1 MKSCSRA
8 LSEIVGEARG
18 DGRGGCVVQPLSAA
32 NLPASV
38 LGFSWSCQT
47 TSERE
52 SLSVRQR
59 PTAKY
64 KSDED
69 QLLRQDIRL
78 LGRILGDTIREH
90 AGSSTFTLVEGI
102 RRTAIEYRSGR
113 ERASLGRLERT
124 IAALD
129 QSQAKNVVRA
139 FSYFHQLANIAEDRR
154 HAQDG
159 NGATAV
165 ATQEGSMGLTFERLL
180 AARVPPRDIAAFL
193 NGATVQPVLT
203 AHPTEVQRKSILDRH
218 RAIAHCLDLQGTF
231 ADANKIEHDL
241 RREIL
246 LLWKT
251 SELRSAQ
258 PSVIDE
264 ITNGLSYFQ
273 RTFFQVIPELYAEL
287 EDRLGEGI
295 RLAPFLSIGSWIGG
309 DRDGNPSATHEVL
322 ERALAEQ
329 ARVAFAH
336 YLDEVQA
343 LGSELGLS
351 SRYIEIGPALL
362 ELAERSG
369 DRAQS
374 REQEPFRRALMG
386 IYARLSAT
394 AKNASTLGAQA
405 SVEDAEAAVYPSPAE
420 LMSDLDTIDRA
431 LTSQGLALI
440 AQGRLRKLR
449 RSVEVFGFH
458 LASLDLRQH
467 SSVHERA
474 VTEIVA
480 SAFGRDHYGSL
491 TEDQRQ
497 HLLLREIATT
507 RPLVSPHL
515 QYTEETTELL
525 RTLETAARI
534 HRRFGRAALPN
545 YVISM
550 SKHPSDLL
558 EVAVLL
564 KEAGLL
570 RPGPAPKLSVNV
582 VPLFETIEDLRGCA
596 SIMDQ
601 MFSFPLWKR
610 LLGSGN
616 NVQEVMLGY
625 SDSNKDGGFLSS
637 NWELYK
643 AELSLVSVFA
653 NHGIGIR
660 LFHGRGG
667 TVGRG
672 GGPSYHAIL
681 AQPPG
686 SVAGQLRLTEQG
698 EVIASKYGDPI
709 VGRRNLETLVA
720 ATTEAT
726 LLGQKSLGPDADIF
740 HEAIEEM
747 SEYALAAYRDLVY
760 GTPNFIR
767 YFREA
772 TPINEIGDL
781 NLGSRPAKRAP
792 SDRIE
797 DLRAIPWVFSWGQSR
812 HSLPG
817 FFGFG
822 AAVEQYLGKGRR
834 KRLALLRSMY
844 LSWPFFRTLVDK
856 LDMVLAKT
864 DMSIAARY
872 ARLVG
877 EEQLRSA
884 IFTRIEQEHAR
895 TRKAFFAITGTKT
908 LLQGNPS
915 LARSLRH
922 RIPYI
927 DPLNHLQVDL
937 LRRLRARG
945 NQDTE
950 MRRAVHLTI
959 NGIAAG
965 LRNSG

>member
-1 MKSCSRA
+1 MS
-8 LSEIVGEARG
+8 
-18 DGRGGCVVQPLSAA
+18 
-32 NLPASV
+32 
-38 LGFSWSCQT
+38 
-47 TSERE
+47 
-52 SLSVRQR
+52 QR
-59 PTAKY
+59 TTAKDRA
-64 KSDED
+64 DED
-69 QLLRQDIRL
+69 QPLRQNIRL

-90 AGSSTFTLVEGI
+90 AGASTFALVEGI
-102 RRTAIEYRSGR
+102 RRTAFQYRRGHDR
-113 ERASLGRLERT
+113 GSLGRLERT

-129 QSQAKNVVRA
+129 QSQAKDVVRA
-139 FSYFHQLANIAEDRR
+139 FSYFHQLANIAEDRSHGQAPTGDNAGGPR
-154 HAQDG
+154 
-159 NGATAV
+159 
-165 ATQEGSMGLTFERLL
+165 EGSLALAFERLRE
-180 AARVPPRDIAAFL
+180 AKIPMRDIAALL
-193 NGATVQPVLT
+193 NRATVQPVLT

-218 RAIAHCLDLQGTF
+218 RAIAHYLDLRSGS
-231 ADANKIEHDL
+231 ADANLFDHEL

-251 SELRSAQ
+251 SELRTA
-258 PSVIDE
+258 PPTVIDE

-273 RTFFQVIPELYAEL
+273 RTFFQVLPELYAEI
-287 EDRLGEGI
+287 EDRLGERS
-295 RLAPFLSIGSWIGG
+295 RLAPFLSVGSWIGG
-309 DRDGNPSATHEVL
+309 DRDGNPSATHDVL
-322 ERALAEQ
+322 ESALAHQ
-329 ARVAFAH
+329 AKAVFAH
-336 YLDEVQA
+336 YLDEIQA

-351 SRYIEIGPALL
+351 SRYTEIGSALTA
-362 ELAERSG
+362 LALHSG
-369 DRAQS
+369 DHAKS
-374 REQEPFRRALMG
+374 RDQEPFRRALIG
-386 IYARLSAT
+386 IYARLKAT
-394 AKNASTLGAQA
+394 AKQISTP
-405 SVEDAEAAVYPSPAE
+405 DARPSEEPHAAPYASPAE
-420 LMSDLDTIDRA
+420 LMTDLETIDRA

-440 AQGRLRKLR
+440 AGGRLRQLR

-474 VTEIVA
+474 VTELVA
-480 SAFGRDHYGSL
+480 SAFGRDHYGAL

-497 HLLLREIATT
+497 HLLLREIATA
-507 RPLVSPHL
+507 RPLVSPHVE
-515 QYTEETTELL
+515 YAKETTELL
-525 RTLETAARI
+525 RTLEAAARI
-534 HRRFGRAALPN
+534 HRRFDRNALPN

-550 SKHPSDLL
+550 SRAPSDLL

-570 RPGPAPKLSVNV
+570 KPGPTPSLSVNV
-582 VPLFETIEDLRGCA
+582 VPLFETIEDLRDCA
-596 SIMDQ
+596 NIMDQ

-610 LLGSGN
+610 LLASRN

-653 NHGIGIR
+653 KHGVAIR

-698 EVIASKYGDPI
+698 EVIASKYGDP
-709 VGRRNLETLVA
+709 VAGRHNLETLVA
-720 ATTEAT
+720 ATMEAT
-726 LLGQKSLGPDADIF
+726 LLGSDSHGRDADAF
-740 HEAIEEM
+740 HEALEEM
-747 SEYALAAYRDLVY
+747 SGYALAAYRDLVY

-781 NLGSRPAKRAP
+781 NLGSRPAKRTG

-817 FFGFG
+817 FYGFG
-822 AAVEQYLGKGRR
+822 AAVEQYLGKDRR
-834 KRLALLRSMY
+834 KRLSLLRSMY
-844 LSWPFFRTLVDK
+844 QRWPFFRTLVDR

-877 EEQLRSA
+877 DEKLRGD
-884 IFTRIEQEHAR
+884 IFGRIEQEHTR
-895 TRKAFFAITGTKT
+895 TRKAFFAITGSKT
-908 LLQGNPS
+908 LLQNNPA
-915 LARSLRH
+915 LARSLRN

-945 NQDTE
+945 NQDSE

>member
-1 MKSCSRA
+1 VSHR
-8 LSEIVGEARG
+8 
-18 DGRGGCVVQPLSAA
+18 PAA
-32 NLPASV
+32 KNRTDDD
-38 LGFSWSCQT
+38 QT
-47 TSERE
+47 
-52 SLSVRQR
+52 
-59 PTAKY
+59 
-64 KSDED
+64 
-69 QLLRQDIRL
+69 LRRNIRL

-90 AGSSTFTLVEGI
+90 AGASTFALVEGI
-102 RRTAIEYRSGR
+102 RRTAFQYRHGHDR
-113 ERASLGRLERT
+113 GSLGRLERT

-139 FSYFHQLANIAEDRR
+139 FTYFHQLANIAEDRS
-154 HAQDG
+154 HGQDPRD
-159 NGATAV
+159 TPAV
-165 ATQEGSMGLTFERLL
+165 ALYEGSLALTFERLRE
-180 AARVPPRDIAAFL
+180 AKFSMRDIAAFL
-193 NGATVQPVLT
+193 NRATVQPVLT

-218 RAIAHCLDLQGTF
+218 RAIARCLELQGSV
-231 ADANKIEHDL
+231 ADASQLELEL

-251 SELRSAQ
+251 SELRTA
-258 PSVIDE
+258 PPTVIDE

-273 RTFFQVIPELYAEL
+273 RTFFEVLPDLYAEL
-287 EDRLGEGI
+287 EDRLGAGT

-309 DRDGNPSATHEVL
+309 DRDGNPSATHDIL
-322 ERALAEQ
+322 ESALAEQ
-329 ARVAFAH
+329 AKVAFAH
-336 YLDEVQA
+336 YLDEIQS

-351 SRYIEIGPALL
+351 SRYTEIGPALL
-362 ELAERSG
+362 ALAERSG
-369 DRAQS
+369 DRALS
-374 REQEPFRRALMG
+374 RSQEPFRRALIG

-394 AKNASTLGAQA
+394 AMRASLPE
-405 SVEDAEAAVYPSPAE
+405 SPPRMEDPQTQCYASPAE
-420 LMSDLDTIDRA
+420 LIAELDTIERA
-431 LTSQGLALI
+431 LTAQGLALI
-440 AQGRLRKLR
+440 AGGRLRQLR

-458 LASLDLRQH
+458 LASLDIRQH

-474 VTEIVA
+474 VTELVA
-480 SAFGRDHYGSL
+480 CAFGRDHYSPL
-491 TEDQRQ
+491 VEDQRQ
-497 HLLLREIATT
+497 HLLLREIATA

-515 QYTEETTELL
+515 SYSEETTEVL
-525 RTLETAARI
+525 RTLEAAARVQ
-534 HRRFGRAALPN
+534 RRFGRAALPN
-545 YVISM
+545 YIISM
-550 SKHPSDLL
+550 SRQPSDLL

-570 RPGPAPKLSVNV
+570 KPGPTPDLSVNV
-582 VPLFETIEDLRGCA
+582 VPLFETIEDLRDCA
-596 SIMDQ
+596 NIMDQ
-601 MFSFPLWKR
+601 MFSFPLWQR
-610 LLGSGN
+610 LVASRN
-616 NVQEVMLGY
+616 NIQEVMLGY

-643 AELSLVSVFA
+643 AELSLVAVFA
-653 NHGIGIR
+653 KHKIGIR

-686 SVAGQLRLTEQG
+686 TVAGQLRLTEQG
-698 EVIASKYGDPI
+698 EVIASKYGDPV
-709 VGRRNLETLVA
+709 VGRQNLETLVA
-720 ATTEAT
+720 ATMEAS
-726 LLGQKSLGPDADIF
+726 LLEQDGPGPDADIF
-740 HEAIEEM
+740 HEALEQM
-747 SEYALAAYRDLVY
+747 SGFALAAYRDLVY

-781 NLGSRPAKRAP
+781 NLGSRPAKRTM

-817 FFGFG
+817 FYGFG
-822 AAVEQYLGKGRR
+822 TAVEQYLGKERR
-834 KRLALLRSMY
+834 KRLTLLRSMY
-844 LSWPFFRTLVDK
+844 QRWPFFRTLVDR
-856 LDMVLAKT
+856 LDMVLAKM

-877 EEQLRSA
+877 DEQLRGA
-884 IFTRIEQEHAR
+884 IFARIEQEHAR

-908 LLQGNPS
+908 LLQNNPA
-915 LARSLRH
+915 LALSLRN

-937 LRRLRARG
+937 LRRLRAR
-945 NQDTE
+945 NSQDVE
-950 MRRAVHLTI
+950 MRRAVHQTI

>member
-1 MKSCSRA
+1 
-8 LSEIVGEARG
+8 
-18 DGRGGCVVQPLSAA
+18 
-32 NLPASV
+32 
-38 LGFSWSCQT
+38 
-47 TSERE
+47 
-52 SLSVRQR
+52 
-59 PTAKY
+59 
-64 KSDED
+64 
-69 QLLRQDIRL
+69 LRQNIRL

-90 AGSSTFTLVEGI
+90 AGASTFALVEGI
-102 RRTAIEYRSGR
+102 RRTAFKYRHGHD
-113 ERASLGRLERT
+113 RASLGRLERT

-129 QSQAKNVVRA
+129 QSQAKDVVRA
-139 FSYFHQLANIAEDRR
+139 FSYFHQLANIAEDRSHGQSPIGEDTA
-154 HAQDG
+154 HAR
-159 NGATAV
+159 
-165 ATQEGSMGLTFERLL
+165 EGSLALAFERLRE
-180 AARVPPRDIAAFL
+180 AKIPMRDIAALL
-193 NGATVQPVLT
+193 NRATVQPVLT

-218 RAIAHCLDLQGTF
+218 RAIAHALDLQGSATE
-231 ADANKIEHDL
+231 ASQLEHDL

-251 SELRSAQ
+251 SELRTA
-258 PSVIDE
+258 PPTVVDE

-273 RTFFQVIPELYAEL
+273 RTFFQVLPDLYAEI
-287 EDRLGEGI
+287 EDRLGD
-295 RLAPFLSIGSWIGG
+295 RLGERVRLPPFLSVGSWIGG
-309 DRDGNPSATHEVL
+309 DRDGNPSATHDVL
-322 ERALAEQ
+322 ESALAHQ
-329 ARVAFAH
+329 AKVAFAH
-336 YLDEVQA
+336 YLEEIQT

-351 SRYIEIGPALL
+351 SRYTEIGSALAA
-362 ELAERSG
+362 LAERSG
-369 DRAQS
+369 DHAKS
-374 REQEPFRRALMG
+374 REQEPFRRALIG
-386 IYARLSAT
+386 IYARLKTT
-394 AKNASTLGAQA
+394 ARQIAMPDGQRLEEPQA
-405 SVEDAEAAVYPSPAE
+405 SPYASPAE

-440 AQGRLRKLR
+440 ARGRLRQLR

-467 SSVHERA
+467 SLVHERA
-474 VTEIVA
+474 VTELVA
-480 SAFGRDHYGSL
+480 SAFGRDHYGAL

-497 HLLLREIATT
+497 HLLLRELATA
-507 RPLVSPHL
+507 RPLVSPHVA
-515 QYTEETTELL
+515 YSEETTELL
-525 RTLETAARI
+525 RTLEAAARI
-534 HRRFGRAALPN
+534 HRRFDRDALPN

-550 SKHPSDLL
+550 SREPSDLL

-570 RPGPAPKLSVNV
+570 KPGPTPNLAVNV

-596 SIMDQ
+596 NIMDQ

-610 LLGSGN
+610 LLASRN

-653 NHGIGIR
+653 KHGIAIR

-686 SVAGQLRLTEQG
+686 SVDGQLRLTEQG
-698 EVIASKYGDPI
+698 EVIASKYGDLAA
-709 VGRRNLETLVA
+709 GRRNLETLVA
-720 ATTEAT
+720 ATMEAT
-726 LLGQKSLGPDADIF
+726 LLGHGSLDQNADIF
-740 HEAIEEM
+740 HAALEEM
-747 SEYALAAYRDLVY
+747 SGYALTAYRDLVY

-781 NLGSRPAKRAP
+781 NLGSRPARRTG

-817 FFGFG
+817 FYGFG
-822 AAVEQYLGKGRR
+822 AAVEQFLGKNRH
-834 KRLALLRSMY
+834 KRLALLRTMY
-844 LSWPFFRTLVDK
+844 QRWPFFRTLVDR

-877 EEQLRSA
+877 DEKLRGD

-895 TRKAFFAITGTKT
+895 TRKAFFAITGSKT
-908 LLQGNPS
+908 LLQNNPA
-915 LARSLRH
+915 LARSLRN

-945 NQDTE
+945 NQDSE

>member
-1 MKSCSRA
+1 M
-8 LSEIVGEARG
+8 
-18 DGRGGCVVQPLSAA
+18 
-32 NLPASV
+32 
-38 LGFSWSCQT
+38 
-47 TSERE
+47 
-52 SLSVRQR
+52 RQN
-59 PTAKY
+59 
-64 KSDED
+64 
-69 QLLRQDIRL
+69 IRL

-90 AGSSTFTLVEGI
+90 AGASTFALVEGI
-102 RRTAIEYRSGR
+102 RRTAFQYRHGHDR
-113 ERASLGRLERT
+113 GSLGRLERT

-139 FSYFHQLANIAEDRR
+139 FSYFHQLANIAEDRS
-154 HAQDG
+154 HGQD
-159 NGATAV
+159 ASSVPLV
-165 ATQEGSMGLTFERLL
+165 AHGEGSLALAFERLRE
-180 AARVPPRDIAAFL
+180 AKIPMRDIATFL
-193 NGATVQPVLT
+193 NRATVQPVLT

-218 RAIAHCLDLQGTF
+218 RAIARCLELQASST
-231 ADANKIEHDL
+231 DASRLEREL

-251 SELRSAQ
+251 SELRTAA
-258 PSVIDE
+258 PTVVDE

-273 RTFFQVIPELYAEL
+273 RTFFQVIPELYAEI
-287 EDRLGEGI
+287 EDRLGE
-295 RLAPFLSIGSWIGG
+295 RTHLAPFLSVGSWIGG
-309 DRDGNPSATHEVL
+309 DRDGNPSATHDIL
-322 ERALAEQ
+322 ESALAHQ
-329 ARVAFAH
+329 AKVAFAY
-336 YLDEVQA
+336 YLDEIQA
-343 LGSELGLS
+343 LGSELSLS
-351 SRYIEIGPALL
+351 SRYTDIGPALAA
-362 ELAERSG
+362 LAERSG
-369 DRAQS
+369 DQAKS
-374 REQEPFRRALMG
+374 REQEPFRRALIG
-386 IYARLSAT
+386 VYARLKAT
-394 AKNASTLGAQA
+394 AKGIATPDVQRI
-405 SVEDAEAAVYPSPAE
+405 EEPQAAVYATPAE
-420 LMSDLDTIDRA
+420 LMTDLDTIDRA

-440 AQGRLRKLR
+440 AGGRLRQLR

-458 LASLDLRQH
+458 LTSLDLRQH

-474 VTEIVA
+474 VTELVA
-480 SAFGRDHYGSL
+480 SAFGRDHYGAL

-497 HLLLREIATT
+497 HLLLREIATP

-515 QYTEETTELL
+515 EYSKETTELL
-525 RTLETAARI
+525 RTLDAAARI
-534 HRRFGRAALPN
+534 HRRFGRDALPN

-550 SKHPSDLL
+550 SRSPSDLL

-570 RPGPAPKLSVNV
+570 KPGPNPDLAVNV
-582 VPLFETIEDLRGCA
+582 VPLFETIEDLRDCA
-596 SIMDQ
+596 NIMEQ

-610 LLGSGN
+610 LLASRN

-653 NHGIGIR
+653 KHGIAIR

-686 SVAGQLRLTEQG
+686 SVDGQLRLTEQG
-698 EVIASKYGDPI
+698 EVIASKYGDP
-709 VGRRNLETLVA
+709 VAGRQNLETLVA
-720 ATTEAT
+720 ATMEAT
-726 LLGQKSLGPDADIF
+726 LLGHESHGPDADAF
-740 HEAIEEM
+740 HEALEEM
-747 SEYALAAYRDLVY
+747 SGYALAAYRDLVY

-781 NLGSRPAKRAP
+781 NLGSRPAKRTG

-817 FFGFG
+817 FYGFG
-822 AAVEQYLGKGRR
+822 AAVEQFLGKDRR

-844 LSWPFFRTLVDK
+844 RRWPFFRTLVDR
-856 LDMVLAKT
+856 LDMVLAKM
-864 DMSIAARY
+864 DMGIAAGY

-877 EEQLRSA
+877 DEQLRSD
-884 IFTRIEQEHAR
+884 IFSRIGQEHAR
-895 TRKAFFAITGTKT
+895 TRKAFFAISGTKT
-908 LLQGNPS
+908 LLQNNPA
-915 LARSLRH
+915 LARSLRN

-945 NQDTE
+945 TQDPE